1 MNNFSNQDEKELEKL
16 GAFEISRKM
25 LALAQK
31 NEQSNIFLNA
41 GRGNPNW
48 IQTISRLAFARL
60 VQFGVYDSK
69 QTIDNGIMAGYMP
82 TEGIRERLF
91 AFLDPDKNEEDQFLV
106 DAVNYCHDTL
116 KLDRDDVVAEWVNG
130 VIGNDYPVPDRCLK
144 NTQVIINHY
153 LQGLSYEGVD
163 LENETQLFP
172 TEGATA
178 AIVYAF
184 HSLSE
189 NHLLNKGDKIAI
201 NTPIFTPYLR
211 IPELNDYDLVEVDLH
226 SYEKNNWEINPKEI
240 EKLADPSVKAFIV
253 VNPTN
258 PTSKEFDETALTAI
272 KQATTKNPDLMIISD
287 EVYGAFVPHFKSIY
301 SVVPYN
307 TMLVYSYSKL
317 YGCTGWRLGVIGL
330 NDENVFDH
338 NISKLDAAD
347 KAELNKRYGSNVL
360 DPAKMKFIDRL
371 VADSRSIGLYHTAGL
386 STPQQIMESLFSL
399 RHMLTTTNGGTSDP
413 YIEIARKLVDKRY
426 QDLHKAMGAPE
437 DNTDTNTHYYSLID
451 VYRLAE
457 KTYGKEFRDYL
468 ADDFQQVDFL
478 LRLAEK
484 NGVVLVDGVGFGAKP
499 GELRVSQANLP
510 TNDYAVNGKQVLDV
524 LKDYYKEFEDKNSKK

>member
-1 MNNFSNQDEKELEKL
+1 MEDFSSKEEEKLEKL

-31 NEQSNIFLNA
+31 NKQSNIFLNA

-91 AFLDPDKNEEDQFLV
+91 AFLDPDKNEEDKFLI
-106 DAVNYCHDTL
+106 DAVNYCQDTL
-116 KLDRDDVVAEWVNG
+116 NLNRDDVVAEWVNG

-144 NTQVIINHY
+144 NTEIIINHY
-153 LQGLSYEGVD
+153 LQGLSYEGAD
-163 LENETQLFP
+163 LANKTQLFP

-253 VNPTN
+253 VDPTN
-258 PTSKEFDETALTAI
+258 PTSKEFDKNALNAI

-287 EVYGAFVPHFKSIY
+287 EVYGAFVPHFTSIY

-330 NDENVFDH
+330 NSKNVFDH

-347 KAELNKRYGSNVL
+347 KEELNKRYGSNVL
-360 DPAKMKFIDRL
+360 DPANMKFIDRL

-399 RHMLTTTNGGTSDP
+399 RHMLTATPDGTSDP
-413 YIEIARKLVDKRY
+413 YIEIARKLVNKRY

-510 TNDYAVNGKQVLDV
+510 TNDYSVIGKQVLDV
-524 LKDYYKEFEDKNSKK
+524 LKDYYKEFESTKNNK